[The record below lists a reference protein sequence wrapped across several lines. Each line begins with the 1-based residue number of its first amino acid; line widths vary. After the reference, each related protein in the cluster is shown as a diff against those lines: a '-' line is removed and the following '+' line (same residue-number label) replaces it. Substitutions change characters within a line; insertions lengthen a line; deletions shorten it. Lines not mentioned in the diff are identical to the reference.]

1 MNDQRETTKK
11 GIFREL
17 FPEYIQ
23 DQKIKYFININQE
36 VIDFSSQVGREIS
49 IQFTG
54 NIECSGCGK
63 AIKKIFHSGVCFVCS
78 QKLARCDLCIVRPE
92 RCHFHLGTCR
102 EPAWGEAHCMQK
114 HCVYL
119 ANSSGIKVGITRMKN
134 IPTRW
139 IDQGAIQALPI
150 FYVSS
155 RRMAGLIEV
164 ALAKHI
170 PDKTNWRAML
180 KNEVTVCDLF
190 HERDRLLPL
199 IQPELQ
205 EIAAMDIGTFEPV
218 LADPAEGGSYYFDYP
233 VLEYPLKINS
243 LSFDKSTVIQ
253 GKLMG
258 IKGQY
263 LILDAG
269 VLNLGKFEGYE
280 LIFDF

>member
-1 MNDQRETTKK
+1 LEIFEIK
-11 GIFREL
+11 GFLREL
-17 FPEYIQ
+17 SPEHLNH
-23 DQKIKYFININQE
+23 QKVKYFLKINQE
-36 VIDFSSQVGREIS
+36 VMDLSPAMGRQVS

-102 EPAWGEAHCMQK
+102 EPSWGEQHCMQK

-119 ANSSGIKVGITRMKN
+119 ANSSGVKVGITRIKN

-139 IDQGAIQALPI
+139 MDQGAIQALPI

-155 RRMAGLIEV
+155 RRLAGLIEV

-170 PDKTNWRAML
+170 PDKTNWRTML
-180 KNEVTVCDLF
+180 KNEVTQCDLAA
-190 HERDRLLPL
+190 HRNRLMPL
-199 IQPELQ
+199 IQQDLLD
-205 EIAAMDIGTFEPV
+205 ISAMGIGTFEMISEQNQNYEKY
-218 LADPAEGGSYYFDYP
+218 DFEYP
-233 VLEYPLKINS
+233 VLEYPLKIES
-243 LSFDKSTVIQ
+243 LSFDKTPSIQ

-263 LILDAG
+263 LIFDRG

-280 LIFDF
+280 LHWVI